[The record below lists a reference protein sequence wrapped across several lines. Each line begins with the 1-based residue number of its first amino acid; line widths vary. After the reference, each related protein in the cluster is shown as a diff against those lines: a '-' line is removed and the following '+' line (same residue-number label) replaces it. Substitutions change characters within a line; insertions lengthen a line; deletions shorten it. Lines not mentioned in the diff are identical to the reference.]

1 MREERWFSLT
11 FSLLNTL
18 LSEYVISCGP
28 SSTKARVGPG
38 FVAPMAYN
46 ILETVLKKENIKLQM
61 QTKVKALE
69 GLWLD
74 NSEGS

>member
-1 MREERWFSLT
+1 M
-11 FSLLNTL
+11 
-18 LSEYVISCGP
+18 
-28 SSTKARVGPG
+28 GPG

-61 QTKVKALE
+61 QTKVKALA